1 MKLSN
6 LNLDSPK
13 IRQGMNRLWMVIT
26 GMTSILVSI
35 VVGTQDS
42 DNWFPALLIT
52 GLVMYP
58 TGLALYWLTHW
69 IIKGF
74 RTPPVPPKPPPNP
87 PSTPP
92 HSQSHQSKPDKTRIG
107 RLTFLKYFLLIYFGL
122 TIAAP
127 LISVLIASKFIA
139 SNAPAEEIGRA
150 ILALWIL
157 TGIFQIGFM
166 IDRTIRRLHDINRSG
181 GWGWLLLVPLV
192 NLIFIVVLCCV
203 RGSSG
208 ENRYGMPYSNH
219 KTSQTG
225 SNPSGAAPPPPKN
238 NKRWWLI
245 MGDWNFI
252 WDGRRGFL
260 LRLMAVVAVIAIAS
274 AIYILIKPPIP
285 PRTVFVQINATPYA
299 AVFIK
304 PPQSDKYTPPERPD
318 ERNTPVT
325 LKVPAGIDIMLKYK
339 EYEKEFPYEE
349 WEEDGEIWYDF
360 LEK

>member
-1 MKLSN
+1 MKLSH

-13 IRQGMNRLWMVIT
+13 IRQGMNRLWLVLTGIT
-26 GMTSILVSI
+26 AIIVSI

-74 RTPPVPPKPPPNP
+74 RTAPVPPKPPPNP

-107 RLTFLKYFLLIYFGL
+107 RLAFLKYFLLIYFGL
-122 TIAAP
+122 TIAST
-127 LISVLIASKFIA
+127 LISVFIA

-208 ENRYGMPYSNH
+208 ENRYAMPYSNH
-219 KTSQTG
+219 KFSQTG
-225 SNPSGAAPPPPKN
+225 SKPSGAAPPPPKN
-238 NKRWWLI
+238 TKLWWTFV
-245 MGDWNFI
+245 GGWSFI

-299 AVFIK
+299 AVFMK

-318 ERNTPVT
+318 ERYTPVT
-325 LKVPAGIDIMLKYK
+325 LEVPVGTDIKMRYK
-339 EYEKEFPYEE
+339 ESEKEFRYED
-349 WEEDGEIWYDF
+349 WKKGDPIWHDF